1 MKSLIIGMV
10 IFDFILHLY
19 TWITSKHMIWMDST
33 VYDPFWTTYW
43 GLILVFLIYDWYRQ
57 GAEK

>member
-1 MKSLIIGMV
+1 MV